1 MSIHSAEELAHLR
14 AIGSIVALTLQR
26 MVSAVRPG
34 ITTADLDLVAR
45 LEFEKQGAQS
55 SPVAVYNFPGTT
67 CISVNS
73 EVVHGIPGPA
83 ALRPG
88 DLVKLDVTAQKDG
101 YVADAAVTVPVE
113 PASVTSKRLAA
124 CARSAFQ
131 KALGAA
137 RAGNRIS
144 AIGRA
149 VEREVRDCGFEVL
162 RQWCGH
168 GVGRSIHEAPTVP
181 NYYDP
186 NDREVLTEGLVI
198 TIEPIITAGRDTSY
212 VTDDGWTVVTGDG
225 ALSAH
230 HEHTIVVT
238 KADPIIL
245 TATYPPAEKVN

>member
-14 AIGSIVALTLQR
+14 AIGSIVAGTLR
-26 MVSAVRPG
+26 KMAAAVHPG
-34 ITTADLDLVAR
+34 ITTAELDEIAKR
-45 LEFEKQGAQS
+45 EFEKQGAQS
-55 SPVAVYNFPGTT
+55 SPVAVYNFPGAT

-73 EVVHGIPGPA
+73 EVVHGIPGGTT
-83 ALRPG
+83 LRAG

-101 YVADAAVTVPVE
+101 YVADAAISVTVE

-124 CARSAFQ
+124 CAQSAFH

-137 RAGNRIS
+137 RAGNRVS

-149 VEREVRDCGFEVL
+149 VEREVKDCGFEVL

-186 NDREVLTEGLVI
+186 GDREVLTEGLVI

-212 VTDDGWTVVTGDG
+212 VSDDGWTVITGDG

-230 HEHTIVVT
+230 HEHTIVIT
-238 KADPIIL
+238 KGAPIVL
-245 TATYPPAEKVN
+245 TAA

>member
-14 AIGSIVALTLQR
+14 AIGSIVAGTLHK
-26 MVSAVRPG
+26 MAAAVRPG
-34 ITTADLDLVAR
+34 ITTAELDKIAKR
-45 LEFEKQGAQS
+45 EFEKQGAQS
-55 SPVAVYNFPGTT
+55 SPVAVYNFPGAT

-73 EVVHGIPGPA
+73 EVVHGIPGGTT
-83 ALRPG
+83 LRAG

-101 YVADAAVTVPVE
+101 YVADAAISVTVE

-124 CARSAFQ
+124 CAQSAFL

-137 RAGNRIS
+137 RAGNRVS

-149 VEREVRDCGFEVL
+149 VEREVKDCGFEVL

-186 NDREVLTEGLVI
+186 GDREVLTEGLVI

-212 VTDDGWTVVTGDG
+212 VSDDGWTVITGDG

-230 HEHTIVVT
+230 HEHTIEIT
-238 KADPIIL
+238 KGAPIVL
-245 TATYPPAEKVN
+245 TAA

>member
-14 AIGSIVALTLQR
+14 AIGSIVAGTLR
-26 MVSAVRPG
+26 KMAAAVHPG
-34 ITTADLDLVAR
+34 ITTAELDEIAKR
-45 LEFEKQGAQS
+45 EFEKQGAQS
-55 SPVAVYNFPGTT
+55 SPVAVYNFPGAT

-73 EVVHGIPGPA
+73 EVVHGIPGGTT
-83 ALRPG
+83 LRAG

-101 YVADAAVTVPVE
+101 YVADAAISVTVE

-124 CARSAFQ
+124 CAQSAFQ

-137 RAGNRIS
+137 RAGNRVS

-149 VEREVRDCGFEVL
+149 VEREVKDCGFEVL

-186 NDREVLTEGLVI
+186 GDRELLTEGLVI

-212 VTDDGWTVVTGDG
+212 VSDDGWTVITGDG

-230 HEHTIVVT
+230 HEHTIVIT
-238 KADPIIL
+238 KGAPIVL
-245 TATYPPAEKVN
+245 TAA

>member
-14 AIGSIVALTLQR
+14 AIGSIVAQTLQK
-26 MVSAVRPG
+26 MAAAVRPG
-34 ITTADLDLVAR
+34 ISTGELDEVAR
-45 LEFEKQGAQS
+45 REFEKHGAES
-55 SPVAVYNFPGTT
+55 SPVAVYNFPGAT

-73 EVVHGIPGPA
+73 QVVHGIPGRTV
-83 ALRPG
+83 LQPG

-101 YVADAAVTVPVE
+101 YVADAAVSVTVE
-113 PASVTSKRLAA
+113 PAAVSSKRLVE

-131 KALGAA
+131 KGLRVA
-137 RAGNRIS
+137 RAGNRVS

-149 VEREVRDCGFEVL
+149 VEREVKDCGFEVL

-212 VTDDGWTVVTGDG
+212 VADDGWTVMTGDG
-225 ALSAH
+225 ALAAH
-230 HEHTIVVT
+230 HEHTIVIT
-238 KADPIIL
+238 KGEPIVL
-245 TATYPPAEKVN
+245 TAA

>member
-14 AIGSIVALTLQR
+14 AIGSIVAGTLHK
-26 MVSAVRPG
+26 MAAAVRPG
-34 ITTADLDLVAR
+34 ITTAELDEIAKR
-45 LEFEKQGAQS
+45 EFEKQGAQS
-55 SPVAVYNFPGTT
+55 SPVAVYNFPGAT

-73 EVVHGIPGPA
+73 EVVHGIPGGTT
-83 ALRPG
+83 LRAG

-101 YVADAAVTVPVE
+101 YVADAAVSVTVE

-124 CARSAFQ
+124 CVQSAFQ

-137 RAGNRIS
+137 RAGNRVS

-149 VEREVRDCGFEVL
+149 VEREVKDCGFEVL

-186 NDREVLTEGLVI
+186 GIARC
-198 TIEPIITAGRDTSY
+198 
-212 VTDDGWTVVTGDG
+212 
-225 ALSAH
+225 
-230 HEHTIVVT
+230 
-238 KADPIIL
+238 
-245 TATYPPAEKVN
+245 

>member
-14 AIGSIVALTLQR
+14 AIGSIVAQTLQK
-26 MVSAVRPG
+26 MAAGVRPG
-34 ITTADLDLVAR
+34 VTTAELDEVAR
-45 LEFEKQGAQS
+45 REFENQGAQS
-55 SPVAVYNFPGTT
+55 SPAAVYNFPGTT

-73 EVVHGIPGPA
+73 QVVHGIPGPKT
-83 ALRPG
+83 LRPG
-88 DLVKLDVTAQKDG
+88 DLVKLDVTAQKAG
-101 YVADAAVTVPVE
+101 YVADAAITVAVE
-113 PASVTSKRLAA
+113 PASVTSLRLAA

-137 RAGNRIS
+137 RAGNRVS

-149 VEREVRDCGFEVL
+149 VEREVKDCGFEVL

-186 NDREVLTEGLVI
+186 LDCQVLTEGLVI

-212 VTDDGWTVVTGDG
+212 VSDDGWTVVTGDG

-230 HEHTIVVT
+230 HEHTIVIT
-238 KADPIIL
+238 KGEPIVL
-245 TATYPPAEKVN
+245 TAA

>member
-14 AIGSIVALTLQR
+14 AIGSIVAGTLHK
-26 MVSAVRPG
+26 MAAAVRPG
-34 ITTADLDLVAR
+34 ITTAELDKIAKR
-45 LEFEKQGAQS
+45 EFEKQGAQS
-55 SPVAVYNFPGTT
+55 SPVAVYNFPGAT

-73 EVVHGIPGPA
+73 EVVHGIPGGTT
-83 ALRPG
+83 LRAG

-101 YVADAAVTVPVE
+101 YVADAAISVTVE

-124 CARSAFQ
+124 CAQSAFQ

-137 RAGNRIS
+137 RAGNRVS

-149 VEREVRDCGFEVL
+149 VEREVKDCGFEVL

-186 NDREVLTEGLVI
+186 GDREVLTEGLVI

-212 VTDDGWTVVTGDG
+212 VSDDGWTVITGDG

-230 HEHTIVVT
+230 HEHTIVIT
-238 KADPIIL
+238 KGAPIVL
-245 TATYPPAEKVN
+245 TAA

>member
-14 AIGSIVALTLQR
+14 AIGSIVARTLQT
-26 MVSAVRPG
+26 MTAAVRPG
-34 ITTADLDLVAR
+34 VTTIELDRAAQR
-45 LEFEKQGAQS
+45 EFEKQGAES
-55 SPVAVYNFPGTT
+55 SPVAVYNFPGAT
-67 CISVNS
+67 CISINS
-73 EVVHGIPGPA
+73 EVVHGIPGAA

-101 YVADAAVTVPVE
+101 YVADAAVTVPLE
-113 PASVTSKRLAA
+113 PVSVTSRRLAA

-131 KALGAA
+131 KALGVA
-137 RAGNRIS
+137 RAGNKVS

-186 NDREVLTEGLVI
+186 YDREILTEGLVI

-212 VTDDGWTVVTGDG
+212 IADDGWTVITGDG

-230 HEHTIVVT
+230 YEHTIVIT
-238 KADPIIL
+238 KSDPIVL
-245 TATYPPAEKVN
+245 TAA

>member
-14 AIGSIVALTLQR
+14 AIGSIVAQTLQK
-26 MVSAVRPG
+26 MAAAVRPG
-34 ITTADLDLVAR
+34 ITTGELDEVAWR
-45 LEFEKQGAQS
+45 EFQKRGAQS
-55 SPVAVYNFPGTT
+55 SPVAVYNFPGAT

-73 EVVHGIPGPA
+73 QVVHGIPGPTT
-83 ALRPG
+83 LRPG

-113 PASVTSKRLAA
+113 PAAVTSKRLAA

-137 RAGNRIS
+137 RAGNRVS

-149 VEREVRDCGFEVL
+149 VEREVKDCGFEVL

-212 VTDDGWTVVTGDG
+212 VAGDGWTVVTGDG
-225 ALSAH
+225 ALAAH
-230 HEHTIVVT
+230 HEHTIVIT
-238 KADPIIL
+238 KGEPIVL
-245 TATYPPAEKVN
+245 TAA

>member
-14 AIGSIVALTLQR
+14 AIGSIVAQTLQK
-26 MVSAVRPG
+26 MAAAVRPG
-34 ITTADLDLVAR
+34 ITTGELDEVAWR
-45 LEFEKQGAQS
+45 EFEKRGAQS
-55 SPVAVYNFPGTT
+55 SPVAVYNFPGAT

-73 EVVHGIPGPA
+73 QVVHGIPGPTT
-83 ALRPG
+83 LRPG

-113 PASVTSKRLAA
+113 PAAVTSKRLAA

-137 RAGNRIS
+137 RAGNRVS

-149 VEREVRDCGFEVL
+149 VEREVKDCGFEVL

-212 VTDDGWTVVTGDG
+212 VADDGWTVVTGDG
-225 ALSAH
+225 ALAAH
-230 HEHTIVVT
+230 HEHTIVIT
-238 KADPIIL
+238 KGEPIVL
-245 TATYPPAEKVN
+245 TAA

>member
-14 AIGSIVALTLQR
+14 AIGSIVAGTLHK
-26 MVSAVRPG
+26 MAAAVRPG
-34 ITTADLDLVAR
+34 ITTAELDEIAKR
-45 LEFEKQGAQS
+45 EFERQGAQS
-55 SPVAVYNFPGTT
+55 SPVAVYNFPGAT

-73 EVVHGIPGPA
+73 EVVHGIPGGTT
-83 ALRPG
+83 LRAG

-101 YVADAAVTVPVE
+101 YVADAAISVTVE

-124 CARSAFQ
+124 CAQSAFQ

-137 RAGNRIS
+137 RAGNRVS

-149 VEREVRDCGFEVL
+149 VEREVKDCGFEVL

-186 NDREVLTEGLVI
+186 GDREVLTEGLVI

-212 VTDDGWTVVTGDG
+212 VSDDGWTVITGDG

-230 HEHTIVVT
+230 HEHTIVIT
-238 KADPIIL
+238 KGAPIVL
-245 TATYPPAEKVN
+245 TAA

>member
-14 AIGSIVALTLQR
+14 AIGSIVAQTLQK
-26 MVSAVRPG
+26 MEAAVRPG
-34 ITTADLDLVAR
+34 ITTGELDDVAR
-45 LEFEKQGAQS
+45 REFEKHGAQS
-55 SPVAVYNFPGTT
+55 SPVAVYNFPGMT

-73 EVVHGIPGPA
+73 QVVHGIPGRTT
-83 ALRPG
+83 LRAG

-101 YVADAAVTVPVE
+101 YVADAAVTVAVE
-113 PASVTSKRLAA
+113 PAAVTSKRLAE
-124 CARSAFQ
+124 CARSAFK

-137 RAGNRIS
+137 RAGNRVS

-149 VEREVRDCGFEVL
+149 VEREVKDCGFEVL

-186 NDREVLTEGLVI
+186 KDREVLTEGLVI

-212 VTDDGWTVVTGDG
+212 VSDDGWTVVTGDG
-225 ALSAH
+225 ALAAH
-230 HEHTIVVT
+230 HEHTIVIT
-238 KADPIIL
+238 RGEPIVL
-245 TATYPPAEKVN
+245 TAA

>member
-14 AIGSIVALTLQR
+14 AIGSIVDSTLR
-26 MVSAVRPG
+26 KMKAAVCPG
-34 ITTADLDLVAR
+34 ITTAELDALAQR
-45 LEFEKQGAQS
+45 EFSAHGAES
-55 SPVAVYNFPGTT
+55 SPVAVYNFPGAT

-73 EVVHGIPGPA
+73 QVVHGIPGST
-83 ALRPG
+83 ALRAG

-101 YVADAAVTVPVE
+101 YVADAAITVPVE
-113 PASVTSKRLAA
+113 PAEVTSRRLAD

-137 RAGNRIS
+137 RAGNRVS

-186 NDREVLTEGLVI
+186 NDREMLTEGLVI
-198 TIEPIITAGRDTSY
+198 TIEPIITAGRDTSFIS
-212 VTDDGWTVVTGDG
+212 DDGWTVVTGDG

-230 HEHTIVVT
+230 YEHTIVIT
-238 KADPIIL
+238 KSEPIVL
-245 TATYPPAEKVN
+245 TAA

>member
-14 AIGSIVALTLQR
+14 AIGSIVAGTLQK
-26 MVSAVRPG
+26 MAAAVRPG
-34 ITTADLDLVAR
+34 ITTAELDQIAKR
-45 LEFEKQGAQS
+45 EFEKQGAQS
-55 SPVAVYNFPGTT
+55 SPVAVYNFPGAT

-73 EVVHGIPGPA
+73 EVVHGIPGGT
-83 ALRPG
+83 ALRAG

-101 YVADAAVTVPVE
+101 YVADAAISVTVE

-124 CARSAFQ
+124 CAQSAFQ

-137 RAGNRIS
+137 RAGNRVS

-149 VEREVRDCGFEVL
+149 VEREVKDCGFEVL

-186 NDREVLTEGLVI
+186 GDREVLTEGLVI

-212 VTDDGWTVVTGDG
+212 VSDDGWTVITGDG

-230 HEHTIVVT
+230 HEHTIVIT
-238 KADPIIL
+238 KGAPIVL
-245 TATYPPAEKVN
+245 TAA